1 MKKLMLFTCL
11 CLLSIGAQ
19 AADFEYLVF
28 TLSDG
33 TKKAVTASNVSIQF
47 SEENLQVSS
56 GDDVLATLPLA
67 SLIEMEFSNEGT
79 TGIESVS
86 VNQLITDSN
95 TVIYD
100 MNGRQMPSM
109 AQLPKGVYIL
119 KSNNKTI
126 KVSIK

>member
-1 MKKLMLFTCL
+1 MLFTCL
-11 CLLSIGAQ
+11 CFLSIGAQ

-33 TKKAVTASNVSIQF
+33 TKKAVTASNLTIQF
-47 SEENLQVSS
+47 SEGNLLASS
-56 GDDVLATLPLA
+56 GNELLATLPLA
-67 SLIEMEFSNEGT
+67 TLSEMEFSNDNT
-79 TGIESVS
+79 SGINTLSA
-86 VNQLITDSN
+86 NTLITDSN

-119 KSNNKTI
+119 KNNNKTI